1 MPTFIKPG
9 FWNKKRKQLAG
20 ELDLDRLIQEY
31 SSSLNYKSCV
41 VSISIVADGEDSA
54 LSVVTH
60 ENNLGANLTWTFGL
74 DNKSIICTADSSVFT
89 TSKTWT
95 NLSNFRTKGGSP
107 ITFIPIVTSTG
118 VVTYE
123 AYTVSTG
130 VAFPLFYDPSN
141 TPIFIE
147 IRVYN

>member
-20 ELDLDRLIQEY
+20 ELDLDRLIQDS

-41 VSISIVADGEDSA
+41 VSISVVADGEDSA

-89 TSKTWT
+89 TGKTWSISSLSFSKTT
-95 NLSNFRTKGGSP
+95 LSV
-107 ITFIPIVTSTG
+107 IPFVTSTTLIRYDLRTTSSS
-118 VVTYE
+118 VLW
-123 AYTVSTG
+123 
-130 VAFPLFYDPSN
+130 PLDYDTN
-141 TPIFIE
+141 NNVICLE

>member
-20 ELDLDRLIQEY
+20 ELDLDRLIQDS

-41 VSISIVADGEDSA
+41 VSISVVADGEDSA

-89 TSKTWT
+89 TGKTWSISSLSFSKTTLSVIPFVKRYTLIRNDLRTTSSSVLLPLDYDT
-95 NLSNFRTKGGSP
+95 NNNVICL
-107 ITFIPIVTSTG
+107 
-118 VVTYE
+118 
-123 AYTVSTG
+123 
-130 VAFPLFYDPSN
+130 
-141 TPIFIE
+141 E